1 MLTKVYNKGIRPIV
15 YFRMGN
21 IYVKVIHP
29 KKYVEFYAEIAKGI
43 IAKFPDAVS
52 EADYKKP
59 MKKKTR
65 PVFMPEAID

>member
-21 IYVKVIHP
+21 DVKVIHP
-29 KKYVEFYAEIAKGI
+29 KKYGEFFAEISKGM

-52 EADYKKP
+52 EKDFKKL
-59 MKKKTR
+59 MDKKTA
-65 PVFMPEAID
+65 PASTPEAAD